1 MIVEWRPQLRA
12 LLLSEKEETRL
23 KAGRTLEELSG
34 NIGKGSAVNVVNQ
47 NFNPVTVVED
57 DDDTFMERVNRT
69 LRKRVEPDDGE
80 ANSG

>member
-1 MIVEWRPQLRA
+1 MIVEWRPQLRQ
-12 LLLSEKEETRL
+12 LLLSEKEDVRL

-34 NIGKGSAVNVVNQ
+34 NIGRGSVNVVNQ

-57 DDDTFMERVNRT
+57 DDDTFMERVNMT